1 MWRSRKER
9 RGEDEAAQRV
19 AALERENDRLLA
31 SVAGM
36 QLRFRRL
43 ARAVWR
49 VEEEER
55 RRIARELHDNLGQV
69 LTALRLRI
77 ERLPEGAD
85 RDSAVEL
92 ATQAQEDVRRLSRLM
107 RPPVL
112 DDLGLD
118 AALHWL
124 ARQVRENAGLPV
136 RVRGALDTRIDRE
149 TETLLFR
156 IAQEALN
163 NTLKHAAATRAEL
176 SFSRMG
182 DRFEMHIRDNGR
194 GFDANALDSDKS
206 GIGLVAMRD
215 RAALF
220 GGELIVNSSPGS
232 GTVISVS
239 LTLGQDELTA
249 P

>member
-1 MWRSRKER
+1 MWRSRRETR
-9 RGEDEAAQRV
+9 REDETAQRIS
-19 AALERENDRLLA
+19 ALERENDRLLA

-36 QLRFRRL
+36 QKRFRRL

-77 ERLPEGAD
+77 ERLPEGGD
-85 RDSAVEL
+85 RDAAVEL
-92 ATQAQEDVRRLSRLM
+92 ATGAQEDVRRLSQLM

-112 DDLGLD
+112 DDLGLE
-118 AALHWL
+118 AALNWL

-136 RVRGALDTRIDRE
+136 RVSGTLDARFDQE

-163 NTLKHAAATRAEL
+163 NALKHAEATRAEI
-176 SFSRMG
+176 SFNRMG

-194 GFDANALDSDKS
+194 GFDASALDVDKA
-206 GIGLVAMRD
+206 GVGLAAMRD
-215 RAALF
+215 RAGLF
-220 GGELIVNSSPGS
+220 GGEFVINSSPGN

-239 LTLGQDELTA
+239 LTLGQEQPVA